1 MRTTIARIGATGAG
15 AMLALGLIAA
25 APPAG
30 ASSSG
35 NHGVN
40 SADSTCFTATGQ
52 TQGRSHSDPDGMSNG
67 GADKPGCTG
76 GLDADRDGNNGCGN
90 DADREDDNNGW
101 CGRKP
106 HGDNGGAATPPPS
119 TPTTPTTTSTS
130 TTTTT
135 TTTAPPAVTV
145 SPFITGLTD
154 CQVDAKEASDCPASA
169 QASATGAALSPASTG
184 PAPAPGTGAG
194 TDVAGTA
201 AGSPGDTAGVAAT
214 TTTAPATQVLGE
226 TESRPS
232 SLPRTGAAVGGL
244 ALVGLGLV
252 ASGRLTVL
260 ARRLLR
266 IG

>member
-15 AMLALGLIAA
+15 AVLALGLFVA

-40 SADSTCFTATGQ
+40 SADSTCFTATGH

-106 HGDNGGAATPPPS
+106 HGDNDQAATPPPS
-119 TPTTPTTTSTS
+119 TSTTSTS

-154 CQVDAKEASDCPASA
+154 CQVDPNEASDCPASA
-169 QASATGAALSPASTG
+169 QASTTSAPLSVAATG
-184 PAPAPGTGAG
+184 PAPAGGSVAG
-194 TDVAGTA
+194 TDIAGAA
-201 AGSPGDTAGVAAT
+201 AGNPDDTAGVDT
-214 TTTAPATQVLGE
+214 TSTTAPATQVLGE
-226 TESRPS
+226 TMSRPS

-252 ASGRLTVL
+252 ASGRLTSL

>member
-15 AMLALGLIAA
+15 AVLALGLFVA

-30 ASSSG
+30 ASSAG

-76 GLDADRDGNNGCGN
+76 GIDSDRDGNNGCGN

-106 HGDNGGAATPPPS
+106 KGDDGTAATPPP
-119 TPTTPTTTSTS
+119 PTTSTTSTS
-130 TTTTT
+130 TTTST
-135 TTTAPPAVTV
+135 TTTAPPSVTV
-145 SPFITGLTD
+145 SPLTAELTD
-154 CQVDAKEASDCPASA
+154 CQVDPNEATDCPASA
-169 QASATGAALSPASTG
+169 QASTSGAHLTVAATG
-184 PAPAPGTGAG
+184 PAPAGDSGTGS
-194 TDVAGTA
+194 DVAGTA
-201 AGSPGDTAGVAAT
+201 AASSGDAT
-214 TTTAPATQVLGE
+214 TATTAPGTQVLGE
-226 TESRPS
+226 TVDRPS

-244 ALVGLGLV
+244 TLLGLGLV
-252 ASGRLTVL
+252 GGGRLTVL

>member
-1 MRTTIARIGATGAG
+1 MRTTIARIGAVGAG
-15 AMLALGLIAA
+15 VVLALGIFAA

-30 ASSSG
+30 ASG
-35 NHGVN
+35 AAGHGVN
-40 SADSTCFTATGQ
+40 SDDSTCFTATGH
-52 TQGRSHSDPDGMSNG
+52 TQGQSHSDPDGMSNG

-106 HGDNGGAATPPPS
+106 HGDTGAAAPS
-119 TPTTPTTTSTS
+119 TTTTS

-135 TTTAPPAVTV
+135 TTAPTTVTV
-145 SPFITGLTD
+145 TPTNVAVSPVDLTD
-154 CQVDAKEASDCPASA
+154 CQVDPNEASQCTASA
-169 QASATGAALSPASTG
+169 QAT
-184 PAPAPGTGAG
+184 GTGAHLTVAATGVG
-194 TDVAGTA
+194 TSA
-201 AGSPGDTAGVAAT
+201 AGSTAGTTGSEGAAVSAGDDTAGVNAT
-214 TTTAPATQVLGE
+214 TSTTAQGTEVLGQTLE
-226 TESRPS
+226 RPS

-244 ALVGLGLV
+244 TLLGVGLFAG
-252 ASGRLTVL
+252 GRLTLL